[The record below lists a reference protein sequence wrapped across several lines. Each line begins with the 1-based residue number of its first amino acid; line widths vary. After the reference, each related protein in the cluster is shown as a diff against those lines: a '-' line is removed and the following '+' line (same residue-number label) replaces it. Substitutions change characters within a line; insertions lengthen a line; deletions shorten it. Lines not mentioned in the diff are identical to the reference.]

1 MEEKIDPTHLGAHLG
16 EGPAWWAWFWEE
28 GGSSLQ
34 GRTSSPGLAS
44 WEKAGCVE
52 RLVLT
57 TWQKQQVWRPDVR
70 SGVHWGQGTKGV
82 GEGQES
88 G

>member
-1 MEEKIDPTHLGAHLG
+1 MVGVVLG
-16 EGPAWWAWFWEE
+16 
-28 GGSSLQ
+28 GG
-34 GRTSSPGLAS
+34 RVIPPRKDFSPGLAG

-70 SGVHWGQGTKGV
+70 SGVHWGQGTKGE
-82 GEGQES
+82 GEGQGS